1 MIKLKI
7 NNRSIEVKE
16 GSTILQA
23 ANQLGIEVP
32 TMCYLEGQSNHPS
45 CMICVVKDLNTGQL
59 HPSCAMKVAEGMN
72 ISTDDEEV
80 TEARKKC
87 TGIIVK

>member
-7 NNRSIEVKE
+7 NSKEIEVKK

-23 ANQLGIEVP
+23 ANSLGIKIP

-45 CMICVVKDLNTGQL
+45 CMMCVVKDLNTNQL

-72 ISTDDEEV
+72 
-80 TEARKKC
+80 
-87 TGIIVK
+87 